1 MTDFINREP
10 VKPDITANNLF
21 GGNNYS
27 FPPDVESTDELAAD
41 DKLGTWPFIVD
52 SPSEA
57 GLAVS
62 SLVYGQESTSVSAL
76 SDAVESKTDFIEL
89 DEAVS
94 LYNYEGQKSGKV
106 EKIRNYATDIFARTK
121 EVLSAARTD
130 FKESDHKVRA
140 LALGSAVVVTE
151 VLDRARLMV
160 FLVPHVA
167 TEVFDNTHS
176 PVQGAITGAAVFTAW
191 NIGTAEIL
199 TQGLDQ
205 LPQAKE
211 SFKEEFP
218 LVVEAFR
225 DALPG
230 ANKEVVEQEKAHEDK
245 SVFRRIGGF
254 LLRHGARGGTGISLG
269 TTAFVATSS
278 ANGDTVNETRKQ
290 YLGVS
295 ADTAVVTSLV
305 IAGVGQLMF
314 ELPKHGQEQLAENIY
329 NVVSSMRTW
338 GVVAVASMVGQYFV
352 SRKLKKEAAMKNEV
366 AKEEQ

>member
-1 MTDFINREP
+1 MTDFVNRES
-10 VKPDITANNLF
+10 VEQGITANSLF
-21 GGNNYS
+21 GGANY
-27 FPPDVESTDELAAD
+27 PIVPDVELTDSSVAD
-41 DKLGTWPFIVD
+41 HSFEAWPVIGD

-57 GLAVS
+57 GLAVARQTLNLEAGVAEVLS
-62 SLVYGQESTSVSAL
+62 NSIQQE
-76 SDAVESKTDFIEL
+76 DFIDL

-94 LYNYEGQKSGKV
+94 LYDHDEQQAGRI
-106 EKIRNYATDIFARTK
+106 ERIRNYTSDIFARTK

-130 FKESDHKVRA
+130 FRESDHKVRA
-140 LALGSAVVVTE
+140 LALGSAVVATE

-167 TEVFDNTHS
+167 TEVLNSTHS
-176 PVQGAITGAAVFTAW
+176 PLQGALAGAAVFTAW
-191 NIGTAEIL
+191 NVGTAEIL
-199 TQGLDQ
+199 TQGLNQ

-254 LLRHGARGGTGISLG
+254 LLRHGARGGTGVSLG

-278 ANGDTVNETRKQ
+278 ANGDTVQETRKQ

-295 ADTAVVTSLV
+295 ADTAVVTGLV

-338 GVVAVASMVGQYFV
+338 GAVAVASMVGQYFV
-352 SRKLKKEAAMKNEV
+352 SRKLKKEAAMKSENMQ
-366 AKEEQ
+366 EEA